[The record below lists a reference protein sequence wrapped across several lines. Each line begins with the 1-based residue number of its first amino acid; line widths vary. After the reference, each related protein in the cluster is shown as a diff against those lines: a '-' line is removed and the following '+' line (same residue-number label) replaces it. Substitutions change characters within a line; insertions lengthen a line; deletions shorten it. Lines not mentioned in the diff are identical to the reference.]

1 MTIFGSFK
9 SAVMSKRVKKT
20 ALQERPE
27 IGAGPAARSPKRA
40 PGPRA
45 AESSIASLNQLMA
58 ELDRLKAELT
68 VSQERVSELENK
80 AHEDALLPVMNRRG
94 FDQELE
100 RTLAYIKRH
109 GTDVS
114 LIYIDLDDFKSINDV
129 HGHGAGDAALLHL
142 TDILIAN
149 VRRSDIVARLGGDEF
164 AILLQRADEN
174 AALMKADKLAR
185 GLASSGLIYEGKEIP
200 MSLTAG
206 TTQLRSGDT
215 SVAALARADKLM
227 YADKTRRKRTRSTR
241 SA

>member
-1 MTIFGSFK
+1 
-9 SAVMSKRVKKT
+9 MSKRVKKT

-27 IGAGPAARSPKRA
+27 VGAGPAARSSKRA

-45 AESSIASLNQLMA
+45 AESSIASLSQLMA

-174 AALMKADKLAR
+174 AALMKADQLAR

-215 SVAALARADKLM
+215 SVAVLARADKLM
-227 YADKTRRKRTRSTR
+227 YADKTRRKRSRSTR

>member
-1 MTIFGSFK
+1 
-9 SAVMSKRVKKT
+9 
-20 ALQERPE
+20 LQERPE
-27 IGAGPAARSPKRA
+27 VGAGRAARSPKHA

-45 AESSIASLNQLMA
+45 AESSTASLSQLIA
-58 ELDRLKAELT
+58 ELDRLKTELT
-68 VSQERVSELENK
+68 VSQQRVNDLESK
-80 AHEDALLPVMNRRG
+80 AHEDALLPIMNRRG

-100 RTLAYIKRH
+100 RTLAYVKRH

-114 LIYIDLDDFKSINDV
+114 LLYIDLDDFKSINDL
-129 HGHGAGDAALLHL
+129 HGHGAGDAALMHL

-149 VRRSDIVARLGGDEF
+149 VRRSDVVARLGGDEF
-164 AILLQRADEN
+164 AILLHRADET
-174 AALMKADKLAR
+174 AALMKADQLAR
-185 GLASSGLIYEGKEIP
+185 GLASSSLIHEGKEIP

-227 YADKTRRKRTRSTR
+227 YAGKTRLKRSRSTR

>member
-1 MTIFGSFK
+1 
-9 SAVMSKRVKKT
+9 MSKRAKKT

-27 IGAGPAARSPKRA
+27 VGAGPAARSPKHA
-40 PGPRA
+40 PGPRVA
-45 AESSIASLNQLMA
+45 GSSTASLSQLIA
-58 ELDRLKAELT
+58 ELDRLKTELT
-68 VSQERVSELENK
+68 VSQQRVSELENK
-80 AHEDALLPVMNRRG
+80 THEDALLPVMNRRG

-114 LIYIDLDDFKSINDV
+114 LIYIDLDDFKSINDM

-149 VRRSDIVARLGGDEF
+149 VRRSDVVARLGGDEF
-164 AILLQRADEN
+164 AILLHRADKT
-174 AALMKADKLAR
+174 AALMKADQLTR

-227 YADKTRRKRTRSTR
+227 YAGKTRLKRSRSTR